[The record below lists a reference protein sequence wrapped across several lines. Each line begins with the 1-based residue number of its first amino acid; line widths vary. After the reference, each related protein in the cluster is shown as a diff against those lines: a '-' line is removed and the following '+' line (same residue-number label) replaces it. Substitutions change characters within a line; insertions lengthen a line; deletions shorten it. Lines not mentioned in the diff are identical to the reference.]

1 MNNIGVNCRIND
13 LRGMEMAFVIII
25 SGFILDRLT
34 KIMSVRYLKDGNDIS
49 VIKGFFEFQYV
60 ENKGAAFGI
69 FQGRQYILSIITS
82 IVIIGMIVY
91 LLRNKQKSRLL
102 NISLAMII
110 GGALGNLY
118 DRINFNY
125 VVDFISWHYKDV
137 YYWPNFN
144 IADILVVVGTGL
156 MSLYIIKDVK

>member
-1 MNNIGVNCRIND
+1 
-13 LRGMEMAFVIII
+13 MALVIIVL
-25 SGFILDRLT
+25 GFILDRVT
-34 KIMSVRYLKDGNDIS
+34 KLLSIKHLKDGKDIT
-49 VIKGFFEFQYV
+49 VIRNFFDFQYV
-60 ENKGAAFGI
+60 ENRGAAFGI

-82 IVIIGMIVY
+82 IVIIGLIIY
-91 LLRNKQKSRLL
+91 LIKNRQSSKLL

-118 DRINFNY
+118 DRISYNY

-144 IADILVVVGTGL
+144 IADILVVVGTAL
-156 MSLYIIKDVK
+156 MALYIIKDVKE